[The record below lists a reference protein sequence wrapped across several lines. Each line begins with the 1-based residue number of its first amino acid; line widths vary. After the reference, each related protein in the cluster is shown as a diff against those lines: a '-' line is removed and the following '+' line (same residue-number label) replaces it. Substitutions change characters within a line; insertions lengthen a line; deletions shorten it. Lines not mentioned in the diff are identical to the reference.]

1 MCEHDYMNNFG
12 RLGELS
18 NGDII
23 EIKTNYGDFFYQKYD
38 EQVVLETETGKLPI
52 QDSEEILM
60 LYTCYNPE
68 KVEHTP
74 YIFVIYAKKIQK
86 INKKPCIYLSEVDTW
101 FYFFEKKIKKLTYFR
116 KNQKFYDIIVEKI
129 LLGDE
134 QID

>member
-1 MCEHDYMNNFG
+1 MMNKID
-12 RLGELS
+12 LVM
-18 NGDII
+18 
-23 EIKTNYGDFFYQKYD
+23 QVQ
-38 EQVVLETETGKLPI
+38 EQQII
-52 QDSEEILM
+52 QDNEEVLM

-74 YIFVIYAKKIQK
+74 YRFVIYAKKIQK

-101 FYFFEKKIKKLTYFR
+101 FYFFEKHITKQTYFR